1 MSAIDPQFSISAQ
14 QSDIANAVVSSSA
27 RRAQPASASLVN
39 IVSQSS
45 SQGQGGQVLIN
56 LGNTPN
62 TFIKNG
68 TVYLRFKLTATTT
81 AIAGA
86 DQWIRSGSATCAAT
100 SAASAAP
107 ASGNNYQAP
116 NVGSW
121 SSVISRLTI
130 SAGSNVL
137 EQINNYNVFHEAM
150 LLHTSGNYGL
160 QDMQLLEGGQCS
172 ASAYS
177 ADTWKVAASA
187 AAGQVRSAY
196 VTIPLFAGVF
206 NAQDNKDFPLGLL
219 QGGIQIVADLAS
231 DAMTFTATDCAPTLT
246 VSEASLSYEAVQVSG
261 EYMNA
266 LRAELA
272 QSGQLF
278 QMPFV
283 SALVMN
289 VGALATLDVTYGVG
303 LASVKAV
310 LFTNKNTP
318 AITAP
323 KYSLADSCNQ
333 LRIYADGK
341 LQNMFQIS
349 DVPTFYA
356 ELNRALGSLASRTS
370 TSGVLDMFSGY
381 ASKYFYGGLSFNK
394 FNEGGLTMSG
404 TPCSQLQF
412 HLERTLT
419 AAGQTYILIF
429 YDAILAASPLSG
441 ESSIVR

>member
-1 MSAIDPQFSISAQ
+1 MSAVDPQYSISAQ
-14 QSDIANAVVSSSA
+14 MSDIASAVVSSSS
-27 RRAQPASASLVN
+27 RRAQPSSCSLVN

-45 SQGQGGQVLIN
+45 DQGQGGQVLIN

-68 TVYLRFKLTATTT
+68 SVYLRFKITATTT
-81 AIAGA
+81 AAAAA

-100 SAASAAP
+100 SAATATA
-107 ASGNNYQAP
+107 

-121 SSVISRLTI
+121 AQVISRLTI

-137 EQINNYNVFHEAM
+137 EQINNYNVFHESI

-160 QDMQLLEGGQCS
+160 QDMQLLEGGQYS
-172 ASAYS
+172 NSAYS
-177 ADTWKVAASA
+177 ADTWKVANGA
-187 AAGQVRSAY
+187 AAATEKSAW

-231 DAMTFTATDCAPTLT
+231 DAMTFTATDCAPTLK
-246 VSEASLSYEAVQVSG
+246 VSNASLSYEAVQVSS

-266 LRAELA
+266 LRGELA

-289 VGALATLDVTYGVG
+289 VGASAVLDVVYGVG

-310 LFTNKNTP
+310 LFTNKATA

-323 KYSLADSCNQ
+323 KLSLADACNN

-341 LQNMFQIS
+341 LQNNFQVS
-349 DVPTFYA
+349 DIATFYA
-356 ELNRALGSLASRTS
+356 ELNRALGNMASRTS
-370 TSGVLDMFSGY
+370 TSGVADMFSGY

-394 FNEGGLTMSG
+394 FNEGGLTMTGSS
-404 TPCSQLQF
+404 CSQIQF

-429 YDAILAASPLSG
+429 YDAILTASPMSG
-441 ESSIVR
+441 ESAVIR

>member
-1 MSAIDPQFSISAQ
+1 MSAVDSQYSISAQ
-14 QSDIANAVVSSSA
+14 MSDIASAVVSSSS
-27 RRAQPASASLVN
+27 RRAQPSQCSLVN

-68 TVYLRFKLTATTT
+68 SVYLRFKLTATTT
-81 AIAGA
+81 VIAGA
-86 DQWIRSGSATCAAT
+86 DQWIRTGSATCGAGLTAT
-100 SAASAAP
+100 AGTA
-107 ASGNNYQAP
+107 

-121 SSVISRLTI
+121 AQVISRLTI

-137 EQINNYNVFHEAM
+137 EQINNYNVFHEGL

-160 QDMQLLEGGQCS
+160 QDLQLLEGGQYS
-172 ASAYS
+172 ASTYS
-177 ADTWKVAASA
+177 ADTWKVANTNPV
-187 AAGQVRSAY
+187 GTVKSAY
-196 VTIPLFAGVF
+196 VCIPLFAGVF

-231 DAMTFTATDCAPTLT
+231 DAMAFSATDCAPTLT
-246 VSEASLSYEAVQVSG
+246 VSEASLSYEAVQVSS

-266 LRAELA
+266 LRGELA

-289 VGALATLDVTYGVG
+289 VGASAVLDVVYGVG

-318 AITAP
+318 VITAI
-323 KYSLADSCNQ
+323 KYSLADACNT

-341 LQNMFQIS
+341 LQNNFQVADIA
-349 DVPTFYA
+349 TFYA
-356 ELNRALGSLASRTS
+356 ELNRALGNMASRTS
-370 TSGVLDMFSGY
+370 TSGVSDMYSGY
-381 ASKYFYGGLSFNK
+381 ATRYFYSGLSFNK
-394 FNEGGLTMSG
+394 FNEGGLTMTG
-404 TPCSQLQF
+404 TACSQLQF

-419 AAGQTYILIF
+419 SAGQTYILIF
-429 YDAILAASPLSG
+429 YDAILTASPMSG
-441 ESSIVR
+441 ESAVIR

>member
-1 MSAIDPQFSISAQ
+1 MSAVDPQYSISAQ
-14 QSDIANAVVSSSA
+14 MSDIASAVVSSSS
-27 RRAQPASASLVN
+27 RRAQPSSCSLVN

-45 SQGQGGQVLIN
+45 DQGQGGQVLIN

-68 TVYLRFKLTATTT
+68 SVYLRFKITATTT

-100 SAASAAP
+100 SAATATA
-107 ASGNNYQAP
+107 

-121 SSVISRLTI
+121 AQVISRLTI

-137 EQINNYNVFHEAM
+137 EQINNYNVFHEGI

-160 QDMQLLEGGQCS
+160 QDMQLLEGGQYADTS
-172 ASAYS
+172 PYAYS
-177 ADTWKVAASA
+177 ADTWKVANGA
-187 AAGQVRSAY
+187 AANTVKSAW

-231 DAMTFTATDCAPTLT
+231 DAMTFTATDCAPTLKI
-246 VSEASLSYEAVQVSG
+246 SNASLSYEAVQVSS

-266 LRAELA
+266 LRGELA

-289 VGALATLDVTYGVG
+289 VGASAVLDVVYGVG

-310 LFTNKNTP
+310 LFTNKATA

-323 KYSLADSCNQ
+323 KLSLADACNN

-341 LQNMFQIS
+341 LQNNFQVS
-349 DVPTFYA
+349 DTPTFYA
-356 ELNRALGSLASRTS
+356 ELNRALGNMASRTS
-370 TSGVLDMFSGY
+370 TSGVADMFSGY
-381 ASKYFYGGLSFNK
+381 AAKYFYGGLSFNK
-394 FNEGGLTMSG
+394 FNEGGLTMTGSS
-404 TPCSQLQF
+404 CSQIQF

-429 YDAILAASPLSG
+429 YDAILTASPMSG
-441 ESSIVR
+441 ESAVIR

>member
-1 MSAIDPQFSISAQ
+1 MSAVDPQYSISAQ
-14 QSDIANAVVSSSA
+14 MSDIASAVVSSSS
-27 RRAQPASASLVN
+27 RRAQPSSCSLVN

-45 SQGQGGQVLIN
+45 DQGQGGQVLIN

-68 TVYLRFKLTATTT
+68 SVYLRFKITATTT
-81 AIAGA
+81 AAAAA

-100 SAASAAP
+100 SAATATA
-107 ASGNNYQAP
+107 

-121 SSVISRLTI
+121 AQVISRLTI

-137 EQINNYNVFHEAM
+137 EQINNYNVFHESI

-160 QDMQLLEGGQCS
+160 QDMQLLEGGQYS
-172 ASAYS
+172 NSAYS
-177 ADTWKVAASA
+177 ADTWKVTNGA
-187 AAGQVRSAY
+187 AAATEKSAW

-231 DAMTFTATDCAPTLT
+231 DAMTFTATDCAPTLK
-246 VSEASLSYEAVQVSG
+246 VSNASLSYEAVQVSS

-266 LRAELA
+266 LRGELA

-289 VGALATLDVTYGVG
+289 VGASAVLDVVYGVG

-310 LFTNKNTP
+310 LFTNKATA

-323 KYSLADSCNQ
+323 KLSLADACNN

-341 LQNMFQIS
+341 LQNNFQVS
-349 DVPTFYA
+349 DIATFYA
-356 ELNRALGSLASRTS
+356 ELNRALGNMASRTS
-370 TSGVLDMFSGY
+370 TSGVADMFSGY

-394 FNEGGLTMSG
+394 FNEGGLTMTGSS
-404 TPCSQLQF
+404 CSQIQF

-429 YDAILAASPLSG
+429 YDAILTASPMSG
-441 ESSIVR
+441 ESAVIR

>member
-1 MSAIDPQFSISAQ
+1 MSAVDPQYSISAQ
-14 QSDIANAVVSSSA
+14 MSDIASAVVSSSS
-27 RRAQPASASLVN
+27 RRAQPSSCSLVN

-45 SQGQGGQVLIN
+45 DQGQGGQVLIN

-68 TVYLRFKLTATTT
+68 SVYLRFKITGTTT
-81 AIAGA
+81 ALAGA

-100 SAASAAP
+100 SAATAGTA
-107 ASGNNYQAP
+107 

-121 SSVISRLTI
+121 AQAISRLTI

-137 EQINNYNVFHEAM
+137 EQINNYNAFHESI

-160 QDMQLLEGGQCS
+160 QDMQLLEGGQYS
-172 ASAYS
+172 DSAYS
-177 ADTWKVAASA
+177 ADTWKVANGT
-187 AAGQVRSAY
+187 AAGANPAGIKSAW

-231 DAMTFTATDCAPTLT
+231 DAMTFTATDCAPTLKI
-246 VSEASLSYEAVQVSG
+246 SNASLSYEAVQVSS

-266 LRAELA
+266 LRGELA

-289 VGALATLDVTYGVG
+289 VGASAVLDVVYGVG

-310 LFTNKNTP
+310 LFTNKDT
-318 AITAP
+318 AVITAP
-323 KYSLADSCNQ
+323 KLSLANSSNN

-341 LQNMFQIS
+341 LQNNFQVS
-349 DVPTFYA
+349 DVTTFYA
-356 ELNRALGSLASRTS
+356 ELNRALGNMASRTS
-370 TSGVLDMFSGY
+370 TSGVLDMYSKY
-381 ASKYFYGGLSFNK
+381 ASSYFYGGLSFNK
-394 FNEGGLTMSG
+394 FNEGGLTMTGSS
-404 TPCSQLQF
+404 CSQIQF

-419 AAGQTYILIF
+419 NAGQTYILIF
-429 YDAILAASPLSG
+429 YDAILTASPMSG
-441 ESSIVR
+441 ESAVIR

>member
-1 MSAIDPQFSISAQ
+1 MSGASAVDPQYSISAQ
-14 QSDIANAVVSSSA
+14 MSDIASAVVSSSS
-27 RRAQPASASLVN
+27 RRAQPSSCSLVN

-45 SQGQGGQVLIN
+45 DQGQGGQVLIN

-68 TVYLRFKLTATTT
+68 SVYLRFKITATTT
-81 AIAGA
+81 AAAGA

-100 SAASAAP
+100 SAATAGTA
-107 ASGNNYQAP
+107 

-121 SSVISRLTI
+121 AQAISRLTI

-137 EQINNYNVFHEAM
+137 EQINNYNVFHESI

-160 QDMQLLEGGQCS
+160 QDMQLLEGGQYS
-172 ASAYS
+172 DAAYS
-177 ADTWKVAASA
+177 ADTWKVANLAAVGTVKSA
-187 AAGQVRSAY
+187 W

-231 DAMTFTATDCAPTLT
+231 DAMTFTATDCAPTLKI
-246 VSEASLSYEAVQVSG
+246 SNASLSYEAVQVSS

-266 LRAELA
+266 LRGELA

-289 VGALATLDVTYGVG
+289 VGASAVLDVVYGVG

-310 LFTNKNTP
+310 LFTNKNTA
-318 AITAP
+318 AIAAP
-323 KYSLADSCNQ
+323 KLSLADACNT

-341 LQNMFQIS
+341 LQNNFQVT
-349 DVPTFYA
+349 DMATFYA
-356 ELNRALGSLASRTS
+356 ELNRALGNMASRTS
-370 TSGVLDMFSGY
+370 TSGVLDMYSKY
-381 ASKYFYGGLSFNK
+381 ASSYFYGGLSFNK
-394 FNEGGLTMSG
+394 FNEGGLTMTG
-404 TPCSQLQF
+404 TACSQLQF

-429 YDAILAASPLSG
+429 YDAILTASPMSG
-441 ESSIVR
+441 ESAVIR

>member
-1 MSAIDPQFSISAQ
+1 MSAVDPQYSISAQ
-14 QSDIANAVVSSSA
+14 MSDIASAVVSSSS
-27 RRAQPASASLVN
+27 RRAQPSQCSLVN

-68 TVYLRFKLTATTT
+68 SVYLRFKLTATTT
-81 AIAGA
+81 ATSGA
-86 DQWIRSGSATCAAT
+86 DQWIRTGSATCGASLTAT
-100 SAASAAP
+100 A
-107 ASGNNYQAP
+107 GTN

-121 SSVISRLTI
+121 ASVISRLTI

-137 EQINNYNVFHEAM
+137 EQINNYNVFHEGL

-160 QDMQLLEGGQCS
+160 QDLQLLEGGQYS

-177 ADTWKVAASA
+177 ADTWKVANTNAI
-187 AAGQVRSAY
+187 GTVKSAY
-196 VTIPLFAGVF
+196 VVIPLFAGVF

-231 DAMTFTATDCAPTLT
+231 DAMAFSATDCAPTLT
-246 VSEASLSYEAVQVSG
+246 VSEASLSYEAVQVSS

-266 LRAELA
+266 LRGELA

-289 VGALATLDVTYGVG
+289 VGASAVLDVVYGVG

-318 AITAP
+318 VITAI
-323 KYSLADSCNQ
+323 KYSLADSCNT

-341 LQNMFQIS
+341 LQNNFQVADIA
-349 DVPTFYA
+349 TFYA
-356 ELNRALGSLASRTS
+356 ELNRALGNMASRTS
-370 TSGVLDMFSGY
+370 TSGVADMY
-381 ASKYFYGGLSFNK
+381 SKYATQYFYSGLSFNK
-394 FNEGGLTMSG
+394 FNEGGLTMTG
-404 TPCSQLQF
+404 TACSQLQF

-419 AAGQTYILIF
+419 SAGQTYILIF
-429 YDAILAASPLSG
+429 YDAILTASPMSG
-441 ESSIVR
+441 ESAVIR

>member
-1 MSAIDPQFSISAQ
+1 MSGASAVDPQYSISAQ
-14 QSDIANAVVSSSA
+14 MSDIASAVVSSSS
-27 RRAQPASASLVN
+27 RRAQPSQCSLVN

-68 TVYLRFKLTATTT
+68 SVYLRFKLTATTT
-81 AIAGA
+81 ALAGA
-86 DQWIRSGSATCAAT
+86 DQWIRTGSATCGASLSAT
-100 SAASAAP
+100 A
-107 ASGNNYQAP
+107 GTN

-121 SSVISRLTI
+121 AQVISRLTI

-137 EQINNYNVFHEAM
+137 EQINNYNVFHEGL

-160 QDMQLLEGGQCS
+160 QDLQLLEGGQYS

-177 ADTWKVAASA
+177 ADTWKVANASA
-187 AAGQVRSAY
+187 IGTVKSAY
-196 VTIPLFAGVF
+196 VCIPLFAGVF

-231 DAMTFTATDCAPTLT
+231 DAMAFSATDCAPTMT
-246 VSEASLSYEAVQVSG
+246 VSEASLSYEAVQVSS

-266 LRAELA
+266 LRGELA

-289 VGALATLDVTYGVG
+289 VGASAVLDVVYGVG

-318 AITAP
+318 AITAI
-323 KYSLADSCNQ
+323 KYSLADSPTA

-341 LQNMFQIS
+341 LQNNFQVADIA
-349 DVPTFYA
+349 TYYA
-356 ELNRALGSLASRTS
+356 ELNRALGNMASRTS
-370 TSGVLDMFSGY
+370 TSGVPDMYSGY
-381 ASKYFYGGLSFNK
+381 ATRYFYSGLSFNK
-394 FNEGGLTMSG
+394 FNEGGLTMTG
-404 TPCSQLQF
+404 TACSQLQF

-419 AAGQTYILIF
+419 SAGQTYILIF
-429 YDAILAASPLSG
+429 YDAILTASPMSG
-441 ESSIVR
+441 ESAVIR

>member
-1 MSAIDPQFSISAQ
+1 MSGASAVDAQYSISAQ
-14 QSDIANAVVSSSA
+14 MSDIASAVVSSSS
-27 RRAQPASASLVN
+27 RRAQPSQCSLVN

-68 TVYLRFKLTATTT
+68 SVYLRFKLTATTT
-81 AIAGA
+81 ATSGA
-86 DQWIRSGSATCAAT
+86 DQWIRSGSATCAAGLT
-100 SAASAAP
+100 ATAGAS
-107 ASGNNYQAP
+107 

-121 SSVISRLTI
+121 AQVISRLTI

-137 EQINNYNVFHEAM
+137 EQINNYNVFHEGL

-160 QDMQLLEGGQCS
+160 QDMQLLEGGQYGT
-172 ASAYS
+172 ATYS
-177 ADTWKVAASA
+177 ADTWKVANTA
-187 AAGQVRSAY
+187 AIGTVRSAY

-231 DAMTFTATDCAPTLT
+231 DAVIFAATDCAPTLT
-246 VSEASLSYEAVQVSG
+246 VSEASLSYEAVQVSS

-266 LRAELA
+266 LRGELA

-289 VGALATLDVTYGVG
+289 VGASAVLDVVYGVG

-318 AITAP
+318 AITAI
-323 KYSLADSCNQ
+323 KYSLADACNT
-333 LRIYADGK
+333 LRVYADGK
-341 LQNMFQIS
+341 LQNNFQVQDIA
-349 DVPTFYA
+349 TFYA
-356 ELNRALGSLASRTS
+356 ELNRALGNMASRTS
-370 TSGVLDMFSGY
+370 TSGVADMYSGY
-381 ASKYFYGGLSFNK
+381 ATRYFYGGLSFNK
-394 FNEGGLTMSG
+394 FNEGGLTMTG
-404 TPCSQLQF
+404 TACSQLQF

-429 YDAILAASPLSG
+429 YDAILTASPMSG
-441 ESSIVR
+441 ESAVIR

>member
-1 MSAIDPQFSISAQ
+1 MSAVDPQYSISAQ
-14 QSDIANAVVSSSA
+14 MSDIASAVVSSSS
-27 RRAQPASASLVN
+27 RRAQPSQCSLVN

-68 TVYLRFKLTATTT
+68 SVYLRFKLTATTT
-81 AIAGA
+81 ATSGA
-86 DQWIRSGSATCAAT
+86 DQWIRSGSATCAAGLT
-100 SAASAAP
+100 ATAGAS
-107 ASGNNYQAP
+107 

-121 SSVISRLTI
+121 AQVISRLTI

-137 EQINNYNVFHEAM
+137 EQINNYNVFHEGL

-160 QDMQLLEGGQCS
+160 QDMQLLEGGQYGT
-172 ASAYS
+172 ATYS
-177 ADTWKVAASA
+177 ADTWKVANTNAI
-187 AAGQVRSAY
+187 GTVKSAY

-231 DAMTFTATDCAPTLT
+231 DAVTFAATDCAPTLT
-246 VSEASLSYEAVQVSG
+246 VSEASLSYEAVQVSS

-266 LRAELA
+266 LRGELA

-289 VGALATLDVTYGVG
+289 VGASAVLDVVYGVG

-318 AITAP
+318 AITAI
-323 KYSLADSCNQ
+323 KYSLADASNT
-333 LRIYADGK
+333 LRVYADGK
-341 LQNMFQIS
+341 LQNNFQVADIA
-349 DVPTFYA
+349 TFYA
-356 ELNRALGSLASRTS
+356 ELNRALGNLASRTS
-370 TSGVLDMFSGY
+370 TSGVADMYSGY
-381 ASKYFYGGLSFNK
+381 ATRYFYGGLSFNK
-394 FNEGGLTMSG
+394 FNEGGLTMTG
-404 TPCSQLQF
+404 TACSQLQF

-429 YDAILAASPLSG
+429 YDAILTASPMSG
-441 ESSIVR
+441 ESAVIR

>member
-1 MSAIDPQFSISAQ
+1 MSGASAVDPQYSISAQ
-14 QSDIANAVVSSSA
+14 MSDIASAVVSSSS
-27 RRAQPASASLVN
+27 RRAQPSQCSLVN

-68 TVYLRFKLTATTT
+68 SVYLRFKLTATTT

-86 DQWIRSGSATCAAT
+86 DQWIRTGSATCGASLSAT
-100 SAASAAP
+100 AGA
-107 ASGNNYQAP
+107 N

-121 SSVISRLTI
+121 AQVISRLTI

-137 EQINNYNVFHEAM
+137 EQINNYNVFHEGL

-160 QDMQLLEGGQCS
+160 QDLQLLEGGQYS

-177 ADTWKVAASA
+177 ADTWKVANTNPV
-187 AAGQVRSAY
+187 GTVKSAY
-196 VTIPLFAGVF
+196 VCIPLFAGVF

-231 DAMTFTATDCAPTLT
+231 DAMAFSATDCAPTMT
-246 VSEASLSYEAVQVSG
+246 ISEASLSYEAVQVSS

-266 LRAELA
+266 LRGELA

-289 VGALATLDVTYGVG
+289 VGASAVLDVVYGVG

-318 AITAP
+318 AITAI
-323 KYSLADSCNQ
+323 KYSLADACNT
-333 LRIYADGK
+333 LRVYADGK
-341 LQNMFQIS
+341 LQNNFQIA
-349 DVPTFYA
+349 DIATFYA
-356 ELNRALGSLASRTS
+356 ELNRALGNMASRTS
-370 TSGVLDMFSGY
+370 TSGVPDMYSGY
-381 ASKYFYGGLSFNK
+381 ATRYFYSGLSFNK
-394 FNEGGLTMSG
+394 FNEGGLTMTG
-404 TPCSQLQF
+404 TACSQLQF

-419 AAGQTYILIF
+419 SAGQTYILIF
-429 YDAILAASPLSG
+429 YDAILTASPMSG
-441 ESSIVR
+441 ESAVIR

>member
-1 MSAIDPQFSISAQ
+1 MSAVDPQYSISAQ
-14 QSDIANAVVSSSA
+14 MSDIASAVVSSSS
-27 RRAQPASASLVN
+27 RRAQPSQCSLVN

-68 TVYLRFKLTATTT
+68 SVYLRFKLTATTT

-86 DQWIRSGSATCAAT
+86 DQWIRTGSATCQAGLTAT
-100 SAASAAP
+100 AGTS
-107 ASGNNYQAP
+107 

-121 SSVISRLTI
+121 AQVISRLTI

-137 EQINNYNVFHEAM
+137 EQINNYNVFHEGL

-160 QDMQLLEGGQCS
+160 QDLQLLEGGQYS

-177 ADTWKVAASA
+177 ADTWKVANTNPV
-187 AAGQVRSAY
+187 GTTKSAY
-196 VTIPLFAGVF
+196 VCIPLFAGVF

-231 DAMTFTATDCAPTLT
+231 DAMAFSATDCAPTMT
-246 VSEASLSYEAVQVSG
+246 ISEASLSYEAVQVSS

-266 LRAELA
+266 LRGELA

-289 VGALATLDVTYGVG
+289 VGASAVLDVVYGVG

-318 AITAP
+318 AITAI
-323 KYSLADSCNQ
+323 KYSLADACNT

-341 LQNMFQIS
+341 LQNNFQVADIA
-349 DVPTFYA
+349 TFYA
-356 ELNRALGSLASRTS
+356 ELNRALGNMASRTS
-370 TSGVLDMFSGY
+370 TSGVADMY
-381 ASKYFYGGLSFNK
+381 SKYATQYFYSGLSFNK
-394 FNEGGLTMSG
+394 FNEGGLTMTG
-404 TPCSQLQF
+404 TSCSQLQF

-419 AAGQTYILIF
+419 SAGQTYILIF
-429 YDAILAASPLSG
+429 YDAILTASPMSG
-441 ESSIVR
+441 ESAVIR

>member
-1 MSAIDPQFSISAQ
+1 MSGASAVDPQYSISAQ
-14 QSDIANAVVSSSA
+14 MSDIASAVVSSSS
-27 RRAQPASASLVN
+27 RRAQPSSCSLVN

-45 SQGQGGQVLIN
+45 DQGQGGQVLIN

-68 TVYLRFKLTATTT
+68 SVYLRFKITATTT
-81 AIAGA
+81 AVAGGA

-100 SAASAAP
+100 SAASATT
-107 ASGNNYQAP
+107 

-121 SSVISRLTI
+121 AQAISRLTI

-137 EQINNYNVFHEAM
+137 EQINNYNVFHESI

-160 QDMQLLEGGQCS
+160 QDMQLLEGGQYS
-172 ASAYS
+172 ESLYS
-177 ADTWKVAASA
+177 ADTWKVASGA
-187 AAGQVRSAY
+187 AANTVRSAW

-231 DAMTFTATDCAPTLT
+231 DAMTFTATDCAPTLKI
-246 VSEASLSYEAVQVSG
+246 SNASLSYEAVQVSS

-266 LRAELA
+266 LRGELA

-289 VGALATLDVTYGVG
+289 VGASAVLDVVYGVG

-310 LFTNKNTP
+310 LFTNKNT
-318 AITAP
+318 AAVTAP
-323 KYSLADSCNQ
+323 KLSLADACNT

-341 LQNMFQIS
+341 LQNNFQVS
-349 DVPTFYA
+349 DIATFYA
-356 ELNRALGSLASRTS
+356 ELNRALGNMASRTS
-370 TSGVLDMFSGY
+370 TSGVADMFSGY
-381 ASKYFYGGLSFNK
+381 ATKYFYGGLSFNK
-394 FNEGGLTMSG
+394 FNEGGLTMTG
-404 TPCSQLQF
+404 TACSQLQF

-429 YDAILAASPLSG
+429 YDAILTASPMSG
-441 ESSIVR
+441 ESAVIR